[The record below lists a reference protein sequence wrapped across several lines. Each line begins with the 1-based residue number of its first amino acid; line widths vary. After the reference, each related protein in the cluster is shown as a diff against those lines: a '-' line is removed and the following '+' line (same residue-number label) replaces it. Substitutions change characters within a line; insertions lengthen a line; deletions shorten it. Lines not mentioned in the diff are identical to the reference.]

1 MAMTRASSGKL
12 ALVMIVRD
20 EERTIARCLRSVS
33 PYVDQLLV
41 LDTGSRDGTVDVAR
55 ACGAEVHLM
64 PWPGSFAVARNRAL
78 DLADADWNLVLDADE
93 WLMAGGEGLRG
104 SLSDT
109 QAAGVVRVDSFTGD
123 PAATSVSSDWITRLL
138 PRGVRY
144 EGVVHE
150 QPVLTGARRRLSL
163 VIGHDGYRPDAMRA
177 KRGRN
182 RALLQSALKTIDG
195 QDPYL
200 LFQLGKDCEAYGEL
214 PEAARQYRQALALG
228 GLRAPYGPQLV
239 IRLMHCLGKGGQLS
253 EALALASD
261 HLVRLEAL
269 VDFQFTLGDLCLD
282 AAVAHPQDAVGHW
295 LLLAEAAW
303 LRCLELG
310 DHPEQDGSVAG
321 RGSFLAAHNL
331 HVIYSGL
338 GDDARSAQYRE
349 LSERMRGLGTGAQIS
364 GVAAVVN

>member
-1 MAMTRASSGKL
+1 MTGVTSGKL
-12 ALVMIVRD
+12 TLVMIARD

-41 LDTGSRDGTVDVAR
+41 LDTGSRDNTVDIAR
-55 ACGAEVHLM
+55 ACGADVHHM

-78 DLADADWNLVLDADE
+78 DLANADWNLVLDADE
-93 WLMAGGEGLRG
+93 WLMAGGEELRG
-104 SLSDT
+104 SLADMQT
-109 QAAGVVRVDSFTGD
+109 AGVVRVDSFTGE
-123 PAATSVSSDWITRLL
+123 PAATTVSSDWITRLL

-144 EGVVHE
+144 EGAVHE
-150 QPVLTGARRRLSL
+150 QPVLTAARRRLSL

-182 RALLQSALKTIDG
+182 RALLQSALKTVDG

-214 PEAARQYRQALALG
+214 PEAARQYRQALALD

-239 IRLMHCLGKGGQLS
+239 VRSMHCLGKSGQLP

-261 HLVRLEAL
+261 HLDRLEAS

-282 AAVAHPQDAVGHW
+282 AAVAHPQDAVGYW
-295 LLLAEAAW
+295 LPLAEAAW
-303 LRCLELG
+303 LRCLDLG
-310 DHPEQDGSVAG
+310 EHPEHDGCVVG

-338 GDDARSAQYRE
+338 GDNARSAHYQS
-349 LSERMRGLGTGAQIS
+349 LSERMRSLGRGERVTDATPV
-364 GVAAVVN
+364 VA